1 MKYIKSLNEGEVI
14 DEKSNKV
21 IFDSDKT
28 YTLSQFIK
36 IAKGSVEG
44 KHAYDGDYNFGKG
57 IKLAEALKKS
67 LGHLPFQCR
76 VGRNAWNYGGNLYVS
91 IELRGK
97 SYREIMFR
105 FNSANSTRQPSYSF
119 SPLFQGTTK
128 ASTGEVVKDWDMGTI
143 HGSYQSISKFDEF
156 IGDIVHVFNDYERV
170 NGEAFSFKSAMKIFK
185 EKAKL
190 REAWNKLEPKVEKE
204 YMAAKSMAKK
214 VNRWIS
220 MRMPRFEEDK
230 KTVYFK
236 HDEPRE
242 LRHPDEYG
250 EVPELETK
258 EYDKYEKH
266 ISKMTDMIEKFCSK
280 FGIEFVWAASW

>member
-1 MKYIKSLNEGEVI
+1 MKYIKQLNEGAVI
-14 DEKSNKV
+14 DEKSNKFL
-21 IFDSDKT
+21 FDSEKE

-44 KHAYDGDYNFGKG
+44 KHAYDGSYNFGKG

-67 LGHLPFQCR
+67 LGHLPFKCR
-76 VGRNAWNYGGNLYVS
+76 VGRNAWNYGGNLYVL
-91 IELRGK
+91 IELGGK
-97 SYREIMFR
+97 SYREDMFQ

-119 SPLFQGTTK
+119 SPIFQGTTK
-128 ASTGEVVKDWDMGTI
+128 ASTGEVVKDWNMGTI

-156 IGDIVHVFNDYERV
+156 IGDVIHVFNDYQRV
-170 NGEAFSFKSAMKIFK
+170 NGEPFSFKSAMKIFK

-190 REAWNKLEPKVEKE
+190 RQAWNKIEPKVEKE
-204 YMAAKSMAKK
+204 YYAAKETARK

-220 MRMPRFEEDK
+220 MRMPRFNEDK

-266 ISKMTDMIEKFCSK
+266 IAKMTDMIEKFCNK
-280 FGIEFVWAASW
+280 FGVEFVWAASW

>member
-21 IFDSDKT
+21 IFDSEKT

-44 KHAYDGDYNFGKG
+44 KHAYDGSYNFGKG

-76 VGRNAWNYGGNLYVS
+76 VGRSAWNYGGNLYVS

-97 SYREIMFR
+97 SYREVMFR
-105 FNSANSTRQPSYSF
+105 FSSADSTRQPSYSF
-119 SPLFQGTTK
+119 SPIFQGTTK

-156 IGDIVHVFNDYERV
+156 IADIIHVFNDYQRV
-170 NGEAFSFKSAMKIFK
+170 NGEPFSFKAAMKTFK
-185 EKAKL
+185 EKA
-190 REAWNKLEPKVEKE
+190 RIGQAWNKIEPKVEKE
-204 YMAAKSMAKK
+204 YYAAKENAKK
-214 VNRWIS
+214 VSRWIE
-220 MRMPRFEEDK
+220 MRMPRYDEGK
-230 KTVYFK
+230 KVVYFK

-242 LRHPDEYG
+242 FRHPDEYG
-250 EVPELETK
+250 EVPEMDTK
-258 EYDKYEKH
+258 EYAKYENH
-266 ISKMTDMIEKFCSK
+266 IAKMTDMIEKFCTK
-280 FGIEFVWAASW
+280 FGVEFVWAAAW